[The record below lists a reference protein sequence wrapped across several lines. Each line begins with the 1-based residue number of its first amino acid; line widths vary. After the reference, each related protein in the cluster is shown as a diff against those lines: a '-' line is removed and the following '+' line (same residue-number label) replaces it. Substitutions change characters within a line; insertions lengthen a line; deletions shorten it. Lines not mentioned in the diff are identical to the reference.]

1 MKRTTKSKVL
11 KGIHKQKDLKTNL
24 RYFVLHLPFNMLFLD
39 VGIFYKL
46 YIKFTFTN
54 MKSPLWSS
62 FCRKSYTTWLLSDT
76 SSFLWFSVS
85 WSFEKSMLL
94 MLDLLNDQSF
104 LAFIKSADI
113 NCILIDWLIFEYEQ
127 LWLVR

>member
-46 YIKFTFTN
+46 YIKVTFTN